1 MASRWKLCS
10 LESDT
15 WVQTPALHWLAM
27 WLRGYCLSSL
37 KLRALSIST
46 VVEGKVNIEVIV
58 NVGIKIKW
66 DSSYECD
73 WHYQTS
79 KKKYKPQK
87 ERILKV
93 LFLPPMV
100 DSLVCLCV
108 TRTWHHLCHRH
119 HVRKSVLNEWS
130 ISSDPGGTIA
140 HTAGKRK
147 TEDNKWITKI
157 CKYLESQ
164 ASRMIWE
171 MVCVCDSC

>member
-1 MASRWKLCS
+1 
-10 LESDT
+10 
-15 WVQTPALHWLAM
+15 M

-37 KLRALSIST
+37 KLRALSIRT
-46 VVEGKVNIEVIV
+46 VVEGEVSIEVIV

-79 KKKYKPQK
+79 KKKKKYKPQK

-93 LFLPPMV
+93 LFLPPTV

-108 TRTWHHLCHRH
+108 TRTWHHPCHRH
-119 HVRKSVLNEWS
+119 HVQKSVLNEWS

-164 ASRMIWE
+164 ASRKIWE